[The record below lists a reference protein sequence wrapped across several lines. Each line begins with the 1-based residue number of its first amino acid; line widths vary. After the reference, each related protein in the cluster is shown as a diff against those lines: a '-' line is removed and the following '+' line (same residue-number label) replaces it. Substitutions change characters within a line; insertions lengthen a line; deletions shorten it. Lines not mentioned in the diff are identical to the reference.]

1 MIILNQD
8 GNIGG
13 VFSNLNAG
21 PTALSKQDNIMIA
34 NINSMD
40 MAILTVFKRE
50 LQSIEALNRG
60 CHLAMLV
67 HPAVIEY
74 LSLRISEIEE
84 PLPKV
89 MHTFTE
95 NKRTATV
102 HRIGSTYY
110 VRMYE
115 SETLI
120 EERSMA
126 EHSEQYAEDCAENWV
141 VGII

>member
-1 MIILNQD
+1 MN
-8 GNIGG
+8 
-13 VFSNLNAG
+13 V
-21 PTALSKQDNIMIA
+21 

-40 MAILTVFKRE
+40 SATLTVFKRE
-50 LQSIEALNRG
+50 LIHIEALN
-60 CHLAMLV
+60 LNV
-67 HPAVIEY
+67 SPTVIEY
-74 LSLRISEIEE
+74 LTQRIAEIEE